1 MPHKRLGRP
10 PLPPETTRSERVV
23 TFLTQR
29 ELEQLQQLAMD
40 QNLALSATVHQ
51 LIVEQL
57 KK

>member
-10 PLPPETTRSERVV
+10 PSPPETARSERVV

-29 ELEQLQQLAMD
+29 ELEQLQQLAID
-40 QNLALSATVHQ
+40 QDMALSATIHQ
-51 LIVEQL
+51 LIAEQL

>member
-10 PLPPETTRSERVV
+10 PSPPETTRSERVV
-23 TFLTQR
+23 TFLTQC

-40 QNLALSATVHQ
+40 QNMALSATIHQ
-51 LIVEQL
+51 LIAEQL

>member
-10 PLPPETTRSERVV
+10 PSPPETTRSQRVV
-23 TFLTQR
+23 TFITR
-29 ELEQLQQLAMD
+29 GELEQLQQLAMD
-40 QNLALSATVHQ
+40 QNLALSATIHQ

>member
-1 MPHKRLGRP
+1 MPHKKLGRP
-10 PLPPETTRSERVV
+10 PSPPETTRSERVV

-40 QNLALSATVHQ
+40 QNMALSATVHQ
-51 LIVEQL
+51 LIAEQL